1 MTGGGQE
8 AKEAAN
14 IVGTPFY
21 LSPELCRGEGY
32 GSESDLWALGCVF
45 YEVLTGGVRP
55 YSGLFLV
62 VAVSCLIIVDAAN
75 VDLYASKHT
84 V

>member
-1 MTGGGQE
+1 MVVDFGVSCHTVTGGGGETQ
-8 AKEAAN
+8 EAAN

-32 GSESDLWALGCVF
+32 GPESDLWALGCVF

-55 YSGLFLV
+55 
-62 VAVSCLIIVDAAN
+62 
-75 VDLYASKHT
+75 
-84 V
+84 